1 MKREIIYADNIN
13 DIPNGHI
20 AATVTRTGYVVHEKN
35 LKENPLYILV
45 DFAPEND
52 IDIVERTIY
61 LILAGADVYNRIGV
75 TNLESYLRYEVVYV
89 HPYHD
94 KDIEDAIDKV
104 AEKIR
109 DLDDK
114 CCRIGLEYGYTHKF
128 NSGEQNEWSNY
139 AGENIRVVC
148 NLLNGRCIMGCDI
161 ISPVWML
168 NGDCVM
174 VSKSLY
180 RAMNYACKYLPDF
193 RVALMHSKNPA
204 EDNAG

>member
-45 DFAPEND
+45 DFEREND

-89 HPYHD
+89 NPYHD
-94 KDIEDAIDKV
+94 KDTTDHTTLNLFGV
-104 AEKIR
+104 
-109 DLDDK
+109 
-114 CCRIGLEYGYTHKF
+114 RIGYYEEGGIYTP
-128 NSGEQNEWSNY
+128 SNQFRSLHPY
-139 AGENIRVVC
+139 DYSVFVLYLFQIFV
-148 NLLNGRCIMGCDI
+148 L
-161 ISPVWML
+161 
-168 NGDCVM
+168 
-174 VSKSLY
+174 SK
-180 RAMNYACKYLPDF
+180 
-193 RVALMHSKNPA
+193 
-204 EDNAG
+204 

>member
-61 LILAGADVYNRIGV
+61 LILAGADVYDRIGV
-75 TNLESYLRYEVVYV
+75 TNLKSHLRYEVVYV
-89 HPYHD
+89 HRYHD
-94 KDIEDAIDKV
+94 RDIRSEIDKV
-104 AEKIR
+104 AEEIR

-114 CCRIGLEYGYTHKF
+114 CCRIGLEYARSREFY
-128 NSGEQNEWSNY
+128 SGEQNDWSYY
-139 AGENIRVVC
+139 AKDNIRVVC
-148 NLLNGRCIMGCDI
+148 NLLDGRCIMGCDI

-174 VSKSLY
+174 VPKSLF
-180 RAMNYACKYLPDF
+180 RAMDYACEYLSDF
-193 RVALMHSKNPA
+193 RAALMNSKNPA

>member
-45 DFAPEND
+45 DFAPQND

-75 TNLESYLRYEVVYV
+75 TNLISYLRYEVVYV

-94 KDIEDAIDKV
+94 KDIRDVINKV

-109 DLDDK
+109 YLDDK
-114 CCRIGLEYGYTHKF
+114 RCRIGLEYNYSRAFCRGRH
-128 NSGEQNEWSNY
+128 NEWSCY
-139 AGENIRVVC
+139 ANDNIRVVC
-148 NLLNGRCIMGCDI
+148 NLLDGRCIMGCDI

-168 NGDCVM
+168 NGDCIM
-174 VSKSLY
+174 VPESLFL
-180 RAMNYACKYLPDF
+180 AMDYACEFLSDF
-193 RVALMHSKNPA
+193 RAELMHSKNPA